1 MPQWVTVLTT
11 VVSIIGILGTAAFYL
26 LYVATKANREGK
38 DETIETL
45 EKSRNAYRDRN
56 EELEKENAGLKA
68 ENKALREI
76 ATQTPEI
83 LNLTKVVT
91 DSVAV
96 GNKVANNVA
105 ALTGKVGQL
114 IQQQGK
120 KEIQKQ

>member
-11 VVSIIGILGTAAFYL
+11 VLSVIGILGTAAFYL
-26 LYVATKANREGK
+26 LYVGTKANREGK

-56 EELEKENAGLKA
+56 EELEKETAGLKA

-91 DSVAV
+91 DSVAIS
-96 GNKVANNVA
+96 NKVANNVA
-105 ALTGKVGQL
+105 QLTGQVGKL

-120 KEIQKQ
+120 KEINKS

>member
-11 VVSIIGILGTAAFYL
+11 VVSIIGVLGTAAFYL

-38 DETIETL
+38 DETIDTL

-56 EELEKENAGLKA
+56 EELEKETAGLKA

-83 LNLTKVVT
+83 LNLTKVVSE
-91 DSVAV
+91 SVAV
-96 GNKVANNVA
+96 SNKVANNVA
-105 ALTGKVGQL
+105 ALTGQVGKL

-120 KEIQKQ
+120 KEIQK